1 MTTIHSGH
9 AGAPHPQVETK
20 LTATLLSG
28 DRLFP
33 VTVTSLSESGFAA
46 EGVSLDGLDEEFLL
60 EMTLPPVAEA
70 SWSPKSPAAQPRGAA
85 ERVRARARLAVLS
98 PSEAGTA
105 LCKGLAGTFENMSDG
120 CRSALRSW
128 LARLSGAR
136 HPITRGCAPR
146 LP

>member
-1 MTTIHSGH
+1 MTT
-9 AGAPHPQVETK
+9 APDGVHQSQVETR

-33 VTVTSLSESGFAA
+33 VTVTSLSENGFAA

-60 EMTLPPVAEA
+60 ELTLPPVGDTAP
-70 SWSPKSPAAQPRGAA
+70 WSPKAPAPQARGVA
-85 ERVRARARLAVLS
+85 ERLRARARLARLA

-120 CRSALRSW
+120 CRNALRTW
-128 LARLSGAR
+128 LARLTGAR
-136 HPITRGCAPR
+136 RPITRGCAPR